1 MRRMSKSI
9 TLELPERVEAALV
22 EVTREE
28 GLSPNEVVATAL
40 DDYFFIRKFRRVR
53 DKMLSQTQQVY
64 TDEEIFESVS

>member
-1 MRRMSKSI
+1 MSKSI